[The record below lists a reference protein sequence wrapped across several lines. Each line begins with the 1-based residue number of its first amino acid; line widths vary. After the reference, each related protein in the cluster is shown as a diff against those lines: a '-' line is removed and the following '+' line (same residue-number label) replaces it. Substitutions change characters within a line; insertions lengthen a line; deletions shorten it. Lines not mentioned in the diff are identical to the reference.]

1 MLDLVLP
8 FPQQSRFIR
17 EALEHGLAIVQ
28 LGEMGSQDGHPI
40 GMGTAQGMAQWIR
53 MCSEYILW

>member
-53 MCSEYILW
+53 M